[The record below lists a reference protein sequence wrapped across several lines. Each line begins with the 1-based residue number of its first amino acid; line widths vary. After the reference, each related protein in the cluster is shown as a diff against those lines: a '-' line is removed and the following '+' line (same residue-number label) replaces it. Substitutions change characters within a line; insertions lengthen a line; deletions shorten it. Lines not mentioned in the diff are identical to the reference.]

1 MTIQNDSILFQILHT
16 HLKGDLYD
24 NLIGYTATTSI
35 FAVDNDNISFH
46 SKVFK
51 AEYMFSDWI
60 LDCQSDEECKS
71 NITALR

>member
-1 MTIQNDSILFQILHT
+1 MYFYIMHKKIFVLAKKTCVMLPNIHNFITVILL
-16 HLKGDLYD
+16 
-24 NLIGYTATTSI
+24 NA
-35 FAVDNDNISFH
+35 
-46 SKVFK
+46 KVFK